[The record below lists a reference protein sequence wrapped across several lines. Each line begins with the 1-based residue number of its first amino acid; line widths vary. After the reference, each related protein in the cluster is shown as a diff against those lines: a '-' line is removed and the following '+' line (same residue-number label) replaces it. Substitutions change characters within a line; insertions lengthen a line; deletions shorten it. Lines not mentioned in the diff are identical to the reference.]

1 MGRAADLLE
10 GATDR
15 TRQAPWRPFH
25 AAEPASCRPARVLAV
40 EDRCWCCRS
49 RIRGIVGVVLRTPGG
64 AEFVPLVDIGEELVA
79 SLDRRVLAARGI
91 GALRHRAS
99 PGVGRGSVTNSCVHC
114 DALIG
119 HLRLEDLLADHRAA
133 GGRLHQLDIGIRVD
147 MRPRPHVR
155 APAEPEAL

>member
-1 MGRAADLLE
+1 MGRATDLLA

-15 TRQAPWRPFH
+15 ARQAPWKPFQ
-25 AAEPASCRPARVLAV
+25 AAGPARCRPARVLAI

-49 RIRGIVGVVLRTPGG
+49 KVRGIVGVVMETPGG

-99 PGVGRGSVTNSCVHC
+99 PGVARGYITNSCIRC

-147 MRPRPHVR
+147 IRPRPDVR
-155 APAEPEAL
+155 AAAEPGAL